1 MCHWLEIPVNREW
14 VRSIGFILLDRVEFM
29 VGVVEVGFESAQQ
42 DFDSMELRQVVAV
55 LAARR
60 LLK

>member
-1 MCHWLEIPVNREW
+1 MCHWLEIPVNREL

-29 VGVVEVGFESAQQ
+29 VGVVEVGFESPQQ
-42 DFDSMELRQVVAV
+42 DFDAMELRQVVAV

>member
-1 MCHWLEIPVNREW
+1 